1 MKIYHGNI
9 LTCNEYDEVFSY
21 LVEDQGKIVYVGNE
35 CPSCFKGEVIELNE
49 KALCPSFA
57 DTHMHFASYATFHAG
72 LNVMDA
78 KSNTEIISMMKE
90 FVKTCKDP
98 MIIGFGA
105 SPYSVEEKCLV
116 TRKQL
121 DEVCSDKPIFMIKYD
136 GHTCVINTC
145 LLNKVKNKIKDLRG
159 YHEESGE
166 MNQDAF
172 FEVSNYVTNSISI
185 PKLVLNMQKAVDDL
199 AKVGI
204 GMVHS
209 VSGVGFSFDLD
220 VDLEN
225 WFSKGLNN
233 DFQLRVYMQTMNVKK
248 ALRRKFKRIGGCFE
262 CALDGCFG
270 SVDAAMNK
278 PYENTNDTGI
288 LYYTDEQVIDFC
300 KKANRKGLQIELHA
314 IGDKAFD
321 QAVKALSLALE
332 DTPRNDH
339 RHTIIHACLPTKD
352 SIKLCQIYNIQL
364 AIQSAFINWP
374 QEPDSFLESILG
386 ERNEQ
391 LNPFQ
396 TYMSKNI
403 LLSAGSD
410 APCTEP
416 NPIEWIYKACNH
428 SNKKEA
434 LTIKQAL
441 KMCTYNGYKTSF
453 DEKDRGS
460 LEVGKIADMVL
471 LSQNPYEINIKDL
484 NKIKVEQLYLNG
496 KEYTSCIQNPF
507 IQILK
512 GMK

>member
-9 LTCNEYDEVFSY
+9 LTCNELDEVVSY
-21 LVEDQGKIVYVGNE
+21 LVEEDGKIIFVGNNL
-35 CPSCFKGEVIELNE
+35 PSEFNGEIIELNE

-72 LNVMDA
+72 LNVMNA
-78 KSNTEIISMMKE
+78 KSNLEIIEMMKE
-90 FVKTCKDP
+90 FVKTCKDQ

-121 DEVCSDKPIFMIKYD
+121 DEVCNDKPIFMIKYD

-145 LLNKVKNKIKDLRG
+145 LLNKLKNKIKDLRG

-185 PKLVLNMQKAVDDL
+185 PKLVRNMQKAVDDL

-209 VSGVGFSFDLD
+209 VSGVGFTFDLD

-248 ALRRKFKRIGGCFE
+248 ALRRKFKCIGGCFE

-270 SVDAAMNK
+270 SVDAALNE
-278 PYENTNDTGI
+278 PYEGTNDKGI
-288 LYYTDEQVIDFC
+288 LYYSDEQVINFC
-300 KKANRKGLQIELHA
+300 KQANRKGLQIELHA

-321 QAVKALSLALE
+321 QAVKAISLALE
-332 DTPRNDH
+332 DTPRKDH

-352 SIKLCQIYNIQL
+352 SIKLCQIYEIQL
-364 AIQSAFINWP
+364 AIQSAFIDWP
-374 QEPDSFLESILG
+374 QEPNSFLESILG
-386 ERNEQ
+386 ERTKQ
-391 LNPFQ
+391 LNPFK
-396 TYMSKNI
+396 TYMDKNI

-416 NPIEWIYKACNH
+416 NPIEWIYKACN
-428 SNKKEA
+428 NGKES

-453 DEKDRGS
+453 DEKERGS
-460 LEVGKIADMVL
+460 LEVGKIADMVI
-471 LSQNPYEINIKDL
+471 LSQNPYETNIKDL
-484 NKIKVEQLYLNG
+484 NQIKVKQLYLNG
-496 KEYTSCIQNPF
+496 KEYTSAIQNPF
-507 IQILK
+507 TQILK
-512 GMK
+512 GMKA